1 MSSINR
7 IQSYACSN
15 LNQQI
20 LNFPT
25 CKRYTLLTKHV
36 QRVCRSSF
44 YQLRQLR
51 VIRSSLSM
59 KTCTALVHAFVTSRL
74 DYCNSLLSGINKEL
88 LNRLESV
95 LRSAARLV
103 LRKRK
108 FDPISDDIRNTLHWL
123 PVRQRIEFKLGILVF
138 KCLHGDAPSY
148 LVESLSLVS
157 VNPALQTHRSA
168 SRGDLVVPRTR
179 TVRMGPRS
187 FCVSGP
193 KLWNSLP
200 LEIRTHEQTLAAFKA
215 KLKSHL
221 FTNAYPN

>member
-1 MSSINR
+1 M
-7 IQSYACSN
+7 
-15 LNQQI
+15 
-20 LNFPT
+20 
-25 CKRYTLLTKHV
+25 

-200 LEIRTHEQTLAAFKA
+200 LEIRTHEQTLATFKA

-221 FTNAYPN
+221 FINAYPN